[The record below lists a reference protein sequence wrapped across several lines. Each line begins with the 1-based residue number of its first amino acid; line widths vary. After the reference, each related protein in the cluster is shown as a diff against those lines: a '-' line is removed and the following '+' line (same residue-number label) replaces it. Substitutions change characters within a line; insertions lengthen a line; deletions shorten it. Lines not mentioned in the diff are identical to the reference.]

1 MRIRRISFALAFATL
16 AYLAAFPQIAGAQTP
31 AASPATSVYAIKGA
45 KVYTISG
52 APIENGIVVI
62 RDGKIA
68 AVGANVAIPSDAQV
82 IDATGLELYPGL
94 FDPVTQIGLNEIS
107 QVSATM
113 DVDELGDYNPELVAA
128 TAVNPASA
136 HIAVT
141 RANGITHVIAAPGTA
156 GFDAS
161 GGGLITGQASAF
173 NLAGWTMND
182 MQINR
187 SVAMVINWPSI
198 QTRTFDFATFSFK
211 EKSFDD
217 AKKEYDK
224 SVNELS
230 DWLDRARH
238 YAQAKEKGSPALYE
252 RDIKLEA
259 LVPVVEGKLPV
270 LVIADDHRDI
280 KNAVDFCTKQNLK
293 MILGS
298 GAEAWRVKDLLK
310 EKKIPVILGPT
321 ERLPEQEDT
330 PVRQAHDAA
339 LGAACCGH
347 SVCVFE
353 FRHGVLATSAGL
365 RGHGRRVR
373 PAARRGAQGGDNQRR
388 EDVRDRRRG
397 WNDRNGQTRQLDRD
411 QRRPTGSADPGE
423 VPLHKR
429 TAYQPRQPTPRTLR
443 AVPEASESREV
454 NIQGNAS
461 FRPGRGVTLSI
472 WRDST
477 PVRRRVRISHPQLSL
492 RFPPTPSKHARSW
505 CAKRSQ
511 GVRTYYCRT
520 FCRPPKIQM

>member
-1 MRIRRISFALAFATL
+1 MRIRRVSFAIAIAALVC
-16 AYLAAFPQIAGAQTP
+16 LAAIPQIVAAQAPT
-31 AASPATSVYAIKGA
+31 ASTAPSVYAIKGA
-45 KVYTISG
+45 KVYTIVG

-113 DVDELGDYNPELVAA
+113 DTVELGDYNPELIAA

-173 NLAGWTMND
+173 NLAGWTMKD
-182 MQINR
+182 MQINQ
-187 SVAMVINWPSI
+187 SVAIVINWPSI

-224 SVNELS
+224 SINELS

-238 YAQAKEKGSPALYE
+238 YAQAKEKGSAALYE

-259 LVPVVEGKLPV
+259 LVSVVEGKMPV

-310 EKKIPVILGPT
+310 EKKIPVVLGPT

-330 PVRQAHDAA
+330 AYDKPMTQPSELLAAGIPFAFSSFGTAFSRRLPDYAGTAVAYGLPHDEALKAVTINAA
-339 LGAACCGH
+339 KMFGIDSEVGTIETGKLANLIVTNGDPLEVQTQVKFLFIKGQLT
-347 SVCVFE
+347 SLDN
-353 FRHGVLATSAGL
+353 RHLDLYEQYRKRPKAG
-365 RGHGRRVR
+365 
-373 PAARRGAQGGDNQRR
+373 N
-388 EDVRDRRRG
+388 
-397 WNDRNGQTRQLDRD
+397 
-411 QRRPTGSADPGE
+411 
-423 VPLHKR
+423 
-429 TAYQPRQPTPRTLR
+429 
-443 AVPEASESREV
+443 
-454 NIQGNAS
+454 
-461 FRPGRGVTLSI
+461 
-472 WRDST
+472 
-477 PVRRRVRISHPQLSL
+477 
-492 RFPPTPSKHARSW
+492 
-505 CAKRSQ
+505 
-511 GVRTYYCRT
+511 
-520 FCRPPKIQM
+520 